1 MREARHDN
9 VEVAVGMVWSGPTVI
24 IIIIIYSS
32 SQGVVMVEVTFLA
45 LLMKIRCDWREIRS
59 IKLF

>member
-9 VEVAVGMVWSGPTVI
+9 VEVAVGMVWLGPMVI